1 MNKIFTSKI
10 DITVLITSIFQRE
23 ITIETANYYSKICSE
38 VILVDEEQPF
48 LPVNEIST
56 LKKKGITYIPHE
68 ISSYK
73 GSYDLICKKRLIA
86 AKQSSKK
93 YVVHSNHDERYTY
106 HGLLACLTELE
117 KDRKLAFCAGQAIA
131 VRKDALQIYYT
142 QSYKNLFRYQN
153 LDNNVE
159 QRMYHRAKI
168 YVPIAHYAVWRKEL
182 YINTAEKTI
191 LTHKLLPTGSTILD
205 EVIFEFAA
213 DLVGNSKAISDLYWV
228 RNRINKPYEHQNKHE
243 NIEDSLKIIKKKLD
257 LLLRDL
263 LDIKVD
269 FIINS
274 LYKNFP
280 NIQKKSLIHRCI
292 LYLRLIIRSVMNLK
306 VNERRKGGFND
317 IEDLLAKSNIKY
329 EKEDLRNL
337 INSMKL

>member
-142 QSYKNLFRYQN
+142 QSYHHMYLYMMLCIMVQYPTNNNLVYSYLPIFQLNLHYLIIDIHIHILVQN
-153 LDNNVE
+153 LYYFQYN
-159 QRMYHRAKI
+159 Q
-168 YVPIAHYAVWRKEL
+168 
-182 YINTAEKTI
+182 
-191 LTHKLLPTGSTILD
+191 
-205 EVIFEFAA
+205 F
-213 DLVGNSKAISDLYWV
+213 
-228 RNRINKPYEHQNKHE
+228 
-243 NIEDSLKIIKKKLD
+243 
-257 LLLRDL
+257 
-263 LDIKVD
+263 
-269 FIINS
+269 
-274 LYKNFP
+274 
-280 NIQKKSLIHRCI
+280 
-292 LYLRLIIRSVMNLK
+292 
-306 VNERRKGGFND
+306 
-317 IEDLLAKSNIKY
+317 
-329 EKEDLRNL
+329 
-337 INSMKL
+337 